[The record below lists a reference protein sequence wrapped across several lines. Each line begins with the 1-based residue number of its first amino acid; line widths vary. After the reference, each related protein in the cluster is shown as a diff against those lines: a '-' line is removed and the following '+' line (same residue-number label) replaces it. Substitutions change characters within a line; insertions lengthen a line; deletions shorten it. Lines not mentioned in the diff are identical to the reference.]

1 LTPVAPHPPLR
12 EFYAEPQQ
20 REHFVRDLFDE
31 SAPWYD
37 WAIAFLSF
45 GSGNWYRRQ
54 VLLRAGLEKG
64 QRVLDIATGTG
75 VVARQAQK
83 ITPSVA
89 GLDPSIGMLIAG
101 REKAHIANVQGKSE
115 RLPFRDA
122 SFDLITIGFALRHF
136 ADLEFVFA
144 ECARVLRPNGKLLIL
159 EITAPRS
166 RFGRV
171 VLGAYMGGI
180 VPALASL
187 LTWRR
192 EVGKMLRYY
201 WVTTR
206 DCVPPDTILSAMQRA
221 GFSDAERTV
230 SIGIF
235 SEYAGTAGD
244 RVTPPAA
251 RLAAVSREG
260 DPSGSSGTREATA
273 PARAGSD

>member
-1 LTPVAPHPPLR
+1 LTPVAPHPPLT
-12 EFYAEPQQ
+12 EFYSETDD
-20 REHFVRDLFDE
+20 RERFVRHLFDE

-54 VLLRAGLEKG
+54 VLARAGLAP
-64 QRVLDIATGTG
+64 QHRVLDIATGTG
-75 VVARQAQK
+75 VVARQAQRVTK
-83 ITPSVA
+83 SVT

-101 REKAHIANVQGKSE
+101 REKARIANVQAKSE

-136 ADLEFVFA
+136 ADLDFVFA

-166 RFGRV
+166 GFGRV
-171 VLGAYMGGI
+171 ALGAYMGGV

-192 EVGKMLRYY
+192 EVGRMLRYY
-201 WVTTR
+201 WATTR
-206 DCVPPDTILSAMQRA
+206 DCVPPKTILSAMDRA
-221 GFSDAERTV
+221 GFKEVQRTV
-230 SIGIF
+230 SLGIF
-235 SEYAGTAGD
+235 SEYSGQKVDCNIPSPG
-244 RVTPPAA
+244 PA
-251 RLAAVSREG
+251 
-260 DPSGSSGTREATA
+260 A
-273 PARAGSD
+273 PARPLPGERSPRSGG